1 MEAKFPIFKAKWNKD
16 KNKMSPTS
24 SKVIRTF
31 KTKQENLELN
41 EFIVRHTECF
51 KPVGLSKINQ
61 IGIPKWFIN
70 LHYAVNPAFIHSAFK
85 QESMVFIKKIA
96 ASADLP
102 PVCLDQKSCFCS
114 LTMAFAPYF
123 RFSLYLLLIRCN

>member
-1 MEAKFPIFKAKWNKD
+1 M
-16 KNKMSPTS
+16 
-24 SKVIRTF
+24 
-31 KTKQENLELN
+31 ELN
-41 EFIVRHTECF
+41 EFIVRHTEYF
-51 KPVGLSKINQ
+51 KPDGLIKINQ

-70 LHYAVNPAFIHSAFK
+70 LYYLNPAFIHSAFK

-96 ASADLP
+96 ANADLP

-123 RFSLYLLLIRCN
+123 RFLLYLLLIRCN